1 MISALFS
8 KPFVPWLISIGMMLS
23 IFRGEL
29 LAQDNF
35 PPPDTPQEVRAIRT
49 QEALRID
56 GRLDEMSWNQVEPV
70 SGFFRTEPRQG
81 GEYQHLTEVRFL
93 YDDKNLYLG
102 AFCAD
107 SMGRKGVRAQDL
119 RRDFNAGEND
129 VFGLALD
136 PQNLKQYAVAF
147 LTTPYGNQRDL
158 QVFNGNQQDQG
169 WNTLWKVRCTR
180 TDSGYYVEMAIP
192 FQSLRYDAVA
202 PGEEVGWGFTLLRYA
217 RRAGEETVFPAI
229 PQAFNPYRMTYA
241 AQLTGLE
248 LPPPSANV
256 RIEPYGLYQFESQQN
271 GSDRSQG
278 QSFKAG
284 GDLKWAIDPRTVV
297 DLTINTDFAQANVDR
312 AVNNLE
318 RFNVFFPEQRQFFL
332 ENSGLWA
339 GGSQRT
345 LRPFFSRRIGLQGE
359 FNAAP
364 APIDVGVRYT
374 QRSEQQALAGLY
386 VHQRETDQSQAAS
399 FGVMRYQRNYGRE
412 NNFGAMLTHRLDER
426 SDSLGLPQQNNST
439 LTVDG
444 LIRPKSEWTISYMLS
459 ASRDHE
465 AQNQGIAGRFF
476 AGNNSNK
483 YYAGW
488 LTTFVGADYN
498 PEMGFVFQRDVV
510 HHSPGGY
517 WIWRPKSLPWIRRW
531 DPGVFA
537 NVYHDASRGLGFQQA
552 NLYIFPVYLIFRDGS
567 FLEYSLYPTWQRID
581 FDFAPLGIP
590 IAQGDYYY
598 LKQSINF
605 YTDQSR
611 KISLRGRYDWG
622 GFYDG
627 RRQEAFMGLRFAPIP
642 QLALDANYEYNRL
655 RGLGIAEQNLDVHL
669 YTAALRMA
677 WNPRLQLSIFYQYNS
692 VDAQGRW
699 NLRGS
704 WEYQPLSFVYL
715 VFNQSDWIDLDRR
728 EQSLVSKISWVR
740 QF

>member
-1 MISALFS
+1 MKRIAAIAGLSLLMWESAT
-8 KPFVPWLISIGMMLS
+8 PIQ
-23 IFRGEL
+23 
-29 LAQDNF
+29 AQDNF
-35 PPPDTPQEVRAIRT
+35 PPPESLQQVRASRLVGK
-49 QEALRID
+49 LRVD
-56 GRLDEMSWNQVEPV
+56 GRLDERAWQQADPAK
-70 SGFFRTEPRQG
+70 GFFRTEPRQG
-81 GEYQHLTEVRFL
+81 GEVKHPTEVRFL

-107 SMGRKGVRAQDL
+107 SMGRRGVRAQDL
-119 RRDFNAGEND
+119 RRDFNEGEND

-158 QVFNGNQQDQG
+158 QVFNGNQLDQG
-169 WNTLWKVRCTR
+169 WNTLWQVRCTR
-180 TDSGYYVEMAIP
+180 SDTGYYVEMAIP
-192 FQSLRYDAVA
+192 FQSLRYDAVV
-202 PGEEVGWGFTLLRYA
+202 PGEEVSWGFTLLRFA
-217 RRAGEETVFPAI
+217 RRAGEKTVFPAI
-229 PQAFNPYRMTYA
+229 PQAFSAYRMTYA
-241 AQLTGLE
+241 AQLVGLE

-256 RIEPYGLYQFESQQN
+256 RIEPYGLYQFEVQQN
-271 GSDRSQG
+271 GRDQSQS

-297 DLTINTDFAQANVDR
+297 DLTINTDFAQADVDR

-339 GGSQRT
+339 GSNQSV

-359 FNAAP
+359 FDAAP
-364 APIDVGVRYT
+364 APIDAGLRYT

-386 VHQRETDQSQAAS
+386 VHQRETDRSRAAS
-399 FGVMRYQRNYGRE
+399 FGVLRYQRTYGRE
-412 NNFGAMLTHRLDER
+412 NNLGAMLTHRLDEN
-426 SDSLGLPQQNNST
+426 SDRLGLPRQNNST

-444 LIRPKSEWTISYMLS
+444 LIRPQSEWTISYLLS

-465 AQNQGIAGRFF
+465 DQTQGLAGRLF
-476 AGNNSNK
+476 AGNNTNR

-488 LTTFVGADYN
+488 LTTFISEDYN
-498 PEMGFVFQRDVV
+498 PEMGFVFQRNVV

-531 DPGVFA
+531 DPGFFA
-537 NVYHDASRGLGFQQA
+537 NLYHDASRGFGLQQA
-552 NLYIFPVYLIFRDGS
+552 NLYLFPVYLILRDGS
-567 FLEYSLYPTWQRID
+567 FLEYALFPTWQRID

-590 IAQGDYYY
+590 MAQADYFYMR
-598 LKQSINF
+598 QSVTFN
-605 YTDQSR
+605 TDQSR
-611 KISLRGRYDWG
+611 KMSVRGSFRWG

-627 RRQEAFMGLRFAPIP
+627 QRQELTLGLRVAPIP
-642 QLALDANYEYNRL
+642 YLALSASYGYNRL
-655 RGLGIAEQNLDVHL
+655 RGLGIAQQNLDAHL
-669 YTAALRMA
+669 ITGVLRLA
-677 WNPRLQLSIFYQYNS
+677 HNPRLQLSIFYQYNS
-692 VDAQGRW
+692 VDGQGRW

-715 VFNQSDWIDLDRR
+715 VFNQSDWVDLDRR
-728 EQSLVSKISWVR
+728 EQALVSKISWVR